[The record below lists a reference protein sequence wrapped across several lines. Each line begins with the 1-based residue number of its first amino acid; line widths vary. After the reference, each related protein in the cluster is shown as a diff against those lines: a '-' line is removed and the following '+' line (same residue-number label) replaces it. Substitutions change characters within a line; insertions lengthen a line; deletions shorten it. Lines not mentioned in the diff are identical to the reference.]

1 MAGTGCQSTRET
13 VELTRW
19 AKDAGATGALVVAP
33 YYLKPAFNEVFD
45 HYKEVDKVELPM
57 VLYNIPQCAGT
68 HFQWW
73 TAEGMGLAFDHVIGM
88 KDSSGDMPFFMAALE
103 KLRGTIG
110 LFVGHDEIAGPALL
124 AGADGAILASAN
136 LIPDIWQEIYQAAQ
150 RGDVEFVRQ
159 RHKEIQILVR
169 IVARKGSP
177 QAVKEGLRMI
187 GLPQMSNVRLPMI
200 QGGEFEREDYEDLRT
215 QLENLG
221 KIGTQTVVL
230 GGKEVEYALPADVP
244 PHFEDLT
251 LCVGEGFAGPPF
263 SEIAHI
269 DLLLGKKDGPVGKAI
284 ARARNEPRPG
294 HELAILSERPLTL
307 LVPTVTVR
315 GAKAR
320 QLVYEEAASGVKLA
334 LEHAIA
340 HHNLPEA
347 ILDDVCLIANVFV
360 HPAASIRQRVKINN
374 YKAMRGRDPQG
385 PGGTAYA
392 PGADSREGSGPASV
406 PVCALELT
414 RTNLKP
420 VSHRERLFILLL
432 LEVIGDVDDHALKTK
447 LPAAIEQRALEQL
460 GGLVVKDVLPPLG
473 RHELGQHHG
482 RKLAVVVLPVGL
494 VQESR
499 AVA

>member
-1 MAGTGCQSTRET
+1 MNKKPDWFKGIFPALVTPFTPDDRLDEAAYRALIRFVLPHVDGVVPCGTTGEFSSLTLDEKKRTIEVCLDEVGGRVPVLAGTGCQSTRET

-19 AKDAGATGALVVAP
+19 AQDAGVTGALVVAP

-45 HYKEVDKVELPM
+45 HYKAVDKVELPL

-136 LIPDIWQEIYQAAQ
+136 LIPDIWQEIYQAAR

-221 KIGTQTVVL
+221 KIGTRTLVL
-230 GGKEVEYALPADVP
+230 GGKEVEYALPADLP
-244 PHFEDLT
+244 PRLEDLT

-263 SEIAHI
+263 SELAHI

-284 ARARNEPRPG
+284 ARAQNEPRPG
-294 HELAILSERPLTL
+294 HELAVLSDRPLTL

-347 ILDDVCLIANVFV
+347 ILDDICLIANVFV

-374 YKAMRGRDPQG
+374 YKAMRAAIRKALEGRPTLQELIAEKEAARH
-385 PGGTAYA
+385 PFRYA
-392 PGADSREGSGPASV
+392 P
-406 PVCALELT
+406 
-414 RTNLKP
+414 
-420 VSHRERLFILLL
+420 
-432 LEVIGDVDDHALKTK
+432 
-447 LPAAIEQRALEQL
+447 
-460 GGLVVKDVLPPLG
+460 
-473 RHELGQHHG
+473 
-482 RKLAVVVLPVGL
+482 
-494 VQESR
+494 
-499 AVA
+499 

>member
-1 MAGTGCQSTRET
+1 MSKKTSWFKGIFPALVTPFTPDDRLDEAAYRALIRFVLPHVNGVVPCGTTGEFSSLTLDEKKRTIEVCLDEVSGRVPVLAGTGCQSTRET
-13 VELTRW
+13 VELTNW
-19 AKDAGATGALVVAP
+19 AKHAGVTGALVVAP
-33 YYLKPAFNEVFD
+33 YFLKPTFNEVFD
-45 HYKEVDKVELPM
+45 HYREVDKVELPM

-110 LFVGHDEIAGPALL
+110 LFVGHDEIVGPALL

-159 RHKEIQILVR
+159 RHKEIQILAR
-169 IVARKGSP
+169 IVTRKGSP
-177 QAVKEGLRMI
+177 QAVKEGLRMM
-187 GLPQMSNVRLPMI
+187 GLPHMSNVRLPMI

-230 GGKEVEYALPADVP
+230 GGKKVKYALPADVP

-294 HELAILSERPLTL
+294 HELAILSDRPLTL

-374 YKAMRGRDPQG
+374 YKAMRAAIRKALEGRPTLQELIAEKESARH
-385 PGGTAYA
+385 PFRYA
-392 PGADSREGSGPASV
+392 P
-406 PVCALELT
+406 
-414 RTNLKP
+414 
-420 VSHRERLFILLL
+420 
-432 LEVIGDVDDHALKTK
+432 
-447 LPAAIEQRALEQL
+447 
-460 GGLVVKDVLPPLG
+460 
-473 RHELGQHHG
+473 
-482 RKLAVVVLPVGL
+482 
-494 VQESR
+494 
-499 AVA
+499 

>member
-1 MAGTGCQSTRET
+1 MNKKADWFKGIFPALVTPFTPDDRLDEATYRALIRFVLPHVDGVVPCGTTGEFSSMTLDEKKRLIEVCLDEVSGRVPVLAGTGCQSTRET
-13 VELTRW
+13 VELTNW
-19 AKDAGATGALVVAP
+19 AKGAGANGALVVAP

-45 HYKEVDKVELPM
+45 HYKEVDKVGLPL

-73 TAEGMGLAFDHVIGM
+73 TAEGMGLAFDNVIGM

-110 LFVGHDEIAGPALL
+110 LFVGHDEVAGPALL

-150 RGDVEFVRQ
+150 RGDAEFVRQ

-169 IVARKGSP
+169 IVVRKGSP

-187 GLPQMSNVRLPMI
+187 GLPQMSNVRLPLI

-230 GGKEVEYALPADVP
+230 GGKEVEYALPTDVP
-244 PHFEDLT
+244 PRFEELT

-269 DLLLGKKDGPVGKAI
+269 DLLLGKRDGPVGKAI
-284 ARARNEPRPG
+284 ARARTEARPG
-294 HELAILSERPLTL
+294 HELSILSDRPLTL

-320 QLVYEEAASGVKLA
+320 QLVYEEAASGVRLA
-334 LEHAIA
+334 LEHAID

-347 ILDDVCLIANVFV
+347 ILDEICLIANVFV
-360 HPAASIRQRVKINN
+360 HPAASIRQRVRINN
-374 YKAMRGRDPQG
+374 YKAMRAAIRK
-385 PGGTAYA
+385 
-392 PGADSREGSGPASV
+392 
-406 PVCALELT
+406 ALEGRPTLQE
-414 RTNLKP
+414 LIADK
-420 VSHRERLFILLL
+420 E
-432 LEVIGDVDDHALKTK
+432 
-447 LPAAIEQRALEQL
+447 AA
-460 GGLVVKDVLPPLG
+460 
-473 RHELGQHHG
+473 RHPF
-482 RKLAVVVLPVGL
+482 RFAP
-494 VQESR
+494 
-499 AVA
+499 